1 MSEQHKPVLLSEVL
15 TGLAIKPDGVYID
28 GTFGRG
34 GHSKAI
40 LEILSSKGRLIA
52 IDKDLEAVGFAEKTL
67 GKDKR
72 FSIIHGSFNALE
84 KIAEHYGVCGKV
96 DGVLLDLGVSSPQL
110 DVACRG
116 FSFLQDGP
124 LDMRMNTQQ
133 GITAA
138 EWINQAKEKE
148 IADVLFELGEER
160 FARRIAKAIVHER
173 ALEPIVTTGRLAAIA
188 SAANPRWEEHK
199 HPATRTFQAI
209 RIFINQELNELEDV
223 LSQIVEVL
231 GAGGRLTV
239 ISFHSLEDRIV
250 KRFIR
255 KSFQGE
261 ALPIELPV
269 KATELQPQL
278 RSLGRAIKPSATEI
292 LENPRSRSAILRI
305 AEKLL

>member
-1 MSEQHKPVLLSEVL
+1 MSDQHKPVLLSEVL
-15 TGLAIKPDGVYID
+15 AGLAIKPDGVYID

-40 LEILSSKGRLIA
+40 LDMLGARGRLIA
-52 IDKDLEAVGFAEKTL
+52 IDKDPEAVRFAEKIL
-67 GKDKR
+67 GADKR
-72 FSIIHGSFNALE
+72 FSIAHGSFSALE
-84 KIAEHYGVCGKV
+84 KIAKQYEVFGKV
-96 DGVLLDLGVSSPQL
+96 DGILLDLGVSSPQL
-110 DVACRG
+110 DVAQRG

-138 EWINQAKEKE
+138 EWINHAKEKE
-148 IADVLFELGEER
+148 IADVLFEFGEER

-173 ALEPIVTTGRLAAIA
+173 VLEPIVTTGRLAAIA

-209 RIFINQELNELEDV
+209 RIFINQELNELEEV
-223 LSQIVEVL
+223 LLQIVEVL
-231 GAGGRLTV
+231 GEGGRLAV

-255 KSFQGE
+255 KSIQGE

-269 KATELQPQL
+269 KATELRPQL
-278 RSLGRAIKPSATEI
+278 RSLGRAIKPSASES
-292 LENPRSRSAILRI
+292 LENPRSRSAILRV